1 MDSFLKNAEIDGI
14 CKRIKD
20 NKDKIA
26 TEAMD
31 ADIAKKLGEGNV
43 VPPPQTAL
51 VPNPNIDALAAIC
64 DKVAAYQQRRA
75 CGKSIDVPGLACAAV
90 LGGGKFLDENSA
102 VSTLRIDVSG
112 ESVIDNQCSVRF
124 VDVRG
129 DLIAYNYKTRALIT
143 SVALSSLTGT
153 SSSGDLES
161 GDVLWFVG
169 EGTALVSTPFFPRGV
184 PTSIT
189 FEAVRVGTSI
199 RFNLRNA
206 NGDVLAGGAGE
217 PGFPERTSLEFV
229 GDAP

>member
-1 MDSFLKNAEIDGI
+1 M
-14 CKRIKD
+14 
-20 NKDKIA
+20 
-26 TEAMD
+26 
-31 ADIAKKLGEGNV
+31 
-43 VPPPQTAL
+43 
-51 VPNPNIDALAAIC
+51 
-64 DKVAAYQQRRA
+64 
-75 CGKSIDVPGLACAAV
+75 
-90 LGGGKFLDENSA
+90 
-102 VSTLRIDVSG
+102 SG
-112 ESVIDNQCSVRF
+112 ESVIDNQSSVRF

-161 GDVLWFVG
+161 GDVLRFVG

-199 RFNLRNA
+199 RFSLRNA